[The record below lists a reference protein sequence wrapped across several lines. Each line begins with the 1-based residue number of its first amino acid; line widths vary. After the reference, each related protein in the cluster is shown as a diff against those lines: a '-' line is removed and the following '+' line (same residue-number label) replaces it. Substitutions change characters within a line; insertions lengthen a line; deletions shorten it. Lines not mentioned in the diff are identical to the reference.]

1 MQRGKRGRRSIVRS
15 KAAKGQ
21 IRTQKVYEHSVPELY
36 LHGLAAMIGLG
47 ILVLPIVAL
56 MLYSSLSIYL
66 IVAAG
71 FIALMLGVLIYDISL
86 SHNKDP
92 YTFLKHTVGK
102 EYSFIFG
109 FLFLISL
116 LITTIAAG
124 IASIDVLASMG
135 VNILLSTLIV
145 DIIFVIMWITLY
157 YKRERRVLN
166 FVGALKILFLVLL
179 VAIAVAAISAT
190 GVKAYT
196 VNSLPSYL
204 PVSSISTM
212 VLLLVLFVWMY
223 GGFESIATVYK
234 GEDKSKVARALVYSI
249 TSLILVFGLIQVL
262 IYLLGPSIPIISGIP
277 SISSLLTSNISAIL
291 FTSSGVGYFIITGLA
306 FIVILTIAF
315 AVMNAGN
322 KVLHDMSLDGIVPSY
337 VAKSEN
343 YKLIL
348 TAALPMVLITTLAV
362 SSLTSPL
369 LYIGIIALSAISLIA
384 AFFFLS
390 LGYASH
396 YSKSKDYMRVVYG
409 VIIAAILLF
418 FIIFVPPALL
428 IGLFVILAVA
438 LIGYLLIR

>member
-1 MQRGKRGRRSIVRS
+1 MQRGKRGRKSIVRS
-15 KAAKGQ
+15 KTTKGQ
-21 IRTQKVYEHSVPELY
+21 IRAQKAYEHSVPELY

-56 MLYSSLSIYL
+56 ILYSSLSIYL
-66 IVAAG
+66 VVAAG

-204 PVSSISTM
+204 PISSISTM

-291 FTSSGVGYFIITGLA
+291 FTSTGVGYFIITGLA
-306 FIVILTIAF
+306 FIVI
-315 AVMNAGN
+315 NAGN

-348 TAALPMVLITTLAV
+348 TAALPMVLITILAV

-390 LGYASH
+390 LGYTSH

>member
-1 MQRGKRGRRSIVRS
+1 MQKGRRGRRSTVRPRATRRS
-15 KAAKGQ
+15 VRAPKA
-21 IRTQKVYEHSVPELY
+21 YEHSVPELY

-47 ILVLPIVAL
+47 ILVLPVIAFL
-56 MLYSSLSIYL
+56 LYSSLSIYL
-66 IVAAG
+66 VVAAG

-92 YTFLKHTVGK
+92 YTFLKHTVGR

-124 IASIDVLASMG
+124 IASIDILASMG
-135 VNILLSTLIV
+135 VNLVLSTIIV
-145 DIIFVIMWITLY
+145 DIIFIIMWITLY
-157 YKRERRVLN
+157 YKKERRALN
-166 FVGALKILFLVLL
+166 FIGILKILFLILL
-179 VAIAVAAISAT
+179 VAVAVAAVSAT
-190 GVKAYT
+190 GVKTST
-196 VNSLPSYL
+196 VNSIPSYL
-204 PVSSISTM
+204 SAGSISTI

-234 GEDKSKVARALVYSI
+234 GEDKSKVARALIYSI
-249 TSLILVFGLIQVL
+249 ASLILVFGLIQVL
-262 IYLLGPSIPIISGIP
+262 VYLLGPFIPVIGTIP
-277 SISSLLTSNISAIL
+277 NIASLLTSNISSIL
-291 FTSSGVGYFIITGLA
+291 FTSTGVGYYIITGLA

-348 TAALPMVLITTLAV
+348 TAALPMVLITVLAV

-369 LYIGIIALSAISLIA
+369 LYIGVIALSAISLIA

-396 YSKSKDYMRVVYG
+396 YSRSKDYMRVIYG
-409 VIIAAILLF
+409 IIMAAILLF
-418 FIIFVPPALL
+418 FIIFVPPAVL

>member
-1 MQRGKRGRRSIVRS
+1 MQKGRRGKRSTVRSRAARRSVRTP
-15 KAAKGQ
+15 KA
-21 IRTQKVYEHSVPELY
+21 YEPSVPELS

-47 ILVLPIVAL
+47 ILVLPVIAFL
-56 MLYSSLSIYL
+56 LYSSLSIYL
-66 IVAAG
+66 VVAAG

-92 YTFLKHTVGK
+92 YTFLKHTVGR

-124 IASIDVLASMG
+124 IASIDILASMG
-135 VNILLSTLIV
+135 VNLVLSTIIV
-145 DIIFVIMWITLY
+145 DIIFIIMWITLY
-157 YKRERRVLN
+157 YKKERRALN
-166 FVGALKILFLVLL
+166 FIGILKILFLILL
-179 VAIAVAAISAT
+179 VAVAVAAVSAT
-190 GVKAYT
+190 GVKAST
-196 VNSLPSYL
+196 VNSIPSYL
-204 PVSSISTM
+204 SAGSISTI

-234 GEDKSKVARALVYSI
+234 GEDKSKVARALIYSI
-249 TSLILVFGLIQVL
+249 ASLILVFGLIQVL
-262 IYLLGPSIPIISGIP
+262 VYLLGPFIPVIGTIP
-277 SISSLLTSNISAIL
+277 NIASLLTSNISSIL
-291 FTSSGVGYFIITGLA
+291 FTSTGVGYYIITGLA

-348 TAALPMVLITTLAV
+348 TAALPMILITVLAV

-369 LYIGIIALSAISLIA
+369 LYIGVIALSAISLIA

-396 YSKSKDYMRVVYG
+396 YSRSKDYMRVIYG
-409 VIIAAILLF
+409 IIMAAILLF
-418 FIIFVPPALL
+418 FIIFVPPAVL